1 MLKFMD
7 TLFFKLL
14 CTTPVTREGINITN
28 LFHKHW
34 QHQDFRKCRQATVLK
49 RVLIFTRP
57 RYTWGPIYG
66 SGCRGLGRLGY
77 RKKTPCSW
85 VDSQVPGLRKFF
97 GLHQKITIL
106 GDKLK
111 LCCGNRWTPPP
122 RRAFSPFSPKRKI
135 VSVKIDQISPP
146 PFL

>member
-1 MLKFMD
+1 MD

-111 LCCGNRWTPPP
+111 LCCQKVTCKNQNM
-122 RRAFSPFSPKRKI
+122 KI
-135 VSVKIDQISPP
+135 IISWIGQSTE
-146 PFL
+146 LMS

>member
-1 MLKFMD
+1 MD

-77 RKKTPCSW
+77 RKKHPVVGWT
-85 VDSQVPGLRKFF
+85 VKFQVS
-97 GLHQKITIL
+97 
-106 GDKLK
+106 
-111 LCCGNRWTPPP
+111 GNFLVFTKK
-122 RRAFSPFSPKRKI
+122 SPFWVINWNYVVGIGEPPLRDARFLHFPQKENI
-135 VSVKIDQISPP
+135 VKC
-146 PFL
+146 